1 MWWKRCWILA
11 WYKYCKGC
19 SEYVERRWSDVA
31 SNNTTSGRGVFS
43 RCSSCVAGVG
53 RNTWSVMWGNWKGGE
68 FYDGLYGRPD
78 GSMGSFAWLAVRVL
92 MRLSGWWANK
102 EEVSAYVRTFASIV
116 PVAGF
121 LWFVRADVEKG
132 GESHGLV
139 LRRIRKHAGSFRSDG
154 WLMFGRIW
162 GGGDLWAIIKGRLSC
177 SVEGKGQLFL
187 LLFVI
192 FGGIITRMVCKI
204 YFYGVK
210 YNWYIVL
217 TLWI

>member
-1 MWWKRCWILA
+1 MLPVIIPPAAGAFSAGAALA
-11 WYKYCKGC
+11 LRVWSEMRERWY
-19 SEYVERRWSDVA
+19 EVIR
-31 SNNTTSGRGVFS
+31 
-43 RCSSCVAGVG
+43 
-53 RNTWSVMWGNWKGGE
+53 KGGE
-68 FYDGLYGRPD
+68 FDDGVHSRPD

-139 LRRIRKHAGSFRSDG
+139 LRRIRKHAGSFRNDG

-177 SVEGKGQLFL
+177 SVEGKGQPFL
-187 LLFVI
+187 LRCV
-192 FGGIITRMVCKI
+192 RW
-204 YFYGVK
+204 
-210 YNWYIVL
+210 YNHSHGL
-217 TLWI
+217 

>member
-1 MWWKRCWILA
+1 MLPVIIPPAAGAFSAGAGLA
-11 WYKYCKGC
+11 LRVWSEMRERWY
-19 SEYVERRWSDVA
+19 EVIR
-31 SNNTTSGRGVFS
+31 
-43 RCSSCVAGVG
+43 
-53 RNTWSVMWGNWKGGE
+53 KGGE
-68 FYDGLYGRPD
+68 FDDGVHSRPD

-139 LRRIRKHAGSFRSDG
+139 LRRIRKHAGSFRNDG

-177 SVEGKGQLFL
+177 SVEGKGQPFL
-187 LLFVI
+187 LRCVM
-192 FGGIITRMVCKI
+192 FGGIITHVDWDWKRRKWP
-204 YFYGVK
+204 F
-210 YNWYIVL
+210 L
-217 TLWI
+217 TISRRTGRGRA